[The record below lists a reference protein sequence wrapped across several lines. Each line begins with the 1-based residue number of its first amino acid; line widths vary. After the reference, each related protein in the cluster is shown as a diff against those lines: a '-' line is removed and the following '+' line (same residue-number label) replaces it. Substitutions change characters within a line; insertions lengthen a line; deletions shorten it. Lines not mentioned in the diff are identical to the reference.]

1 MNLVRRSIWH
11 DVRGHEWKFTR
22 RTRPIVGIIW
32 HATRGNQGYT
42 GKKELSA
49 FVNWAISPNNRNTRS
64 GSPAAG
70 ISNYGIGPGE
80 IVEVIPDEYEARF
93 SSWPSDTI
101 ALSVEVAQSNKGQ
114 AIEPETIQACVQF
127 AREKSAKYGFPLT
140 RVFPVND
147 RTWTGMTGHED
158 TIQGKAQG
166 KSDPGPEFWVPFL
179 AALKGEEGL
188 TPEELQRIEDIE
200 LALAAGGE
208 ERDADGKA
216 KPRGDRLLLA
226 RMRIVD
232 TATGNAQSYGDR
244 ATSAVV
250 LSKRALAAVSALALA
265 AGGYGLAASEVL
277 KGITP

>member
-1 MNLVRRSIWH
+1 MNIVRRSIWPQ
-11 DVRGHEWKFTR
+11 VRQHEWKFTR
-22 RTRPIVGIIW
+22 RQRPIAGIIW

-70 ISNYGIGPGE
+70 ISNYGIGPWE

-93 SSWPSDTI
+93 SSWPADTI

-114 AIEPETIQACVQF
+114 VIEPETIAACVQF
-127 AREKSAKYGFPLT
+127 AREKAAQYGFPLT
-140 RVFPVND
+140 RVFPASD

-158 TIQGKAQG
+158 TLQGKAQG
-166 KSDPGPEFWVPFL
+166 KSDPGPEFWGPFM
-179 AALKGEEGL
+179 AALNQEEPL
-188 TPEELQRIEDIE
+188 TPQELERIEDLE

-208 ERDADGKA
+208 ERGADGQPL
-216 KPRGDRLLLA
+216 PRGDRLMKA
-226 RMRIVD
+226 RLRIVD

-250 LSKRALAAVSALALA
+250 LSKRALAAVAALSAA
-265 AGGYGLAASEVL
+265 AGVFGASAGGL
-277 KGITP
+277 IP

>member
-1 MNLVRRSIWH
+1 MVVRRSIWH
-11 DVRGHEWKFTR
+11 SHVMHHEWKYTR

-32 HATRGNQGYT
+32 HATRGDQGYP

-93 SSWPSDTI
+93 SSWPADTI

-114 AIEPETIQACVQF
+114 AIEPETIAACVTF
-127 AREKSAKYGFPLT
+127 AREKAAKYGFPLE
-140 RVFPVND
+140 RVFPTND

-166 KSDPGPEFWVPFL
+166 KSDPGPEFWLPFM
-179 AALKGEEGL
+179 AALKGDAMASKEYD
-188 TPEELQRIEDIE
+188 ELLARIEDAE
-200 LALAAGGE
+200 LAMASGAEEPGERGERLFKARYRIGEIAAG
-208 ERDADGKA
+208 R
-216 KPRGDRLLLA
+216 
-226 RMRIVD
+226 
-232 TATGNAQSYGDR
+232 AQSYGDR
-244 ATSAVV
+244 ATSAVT
-250 LSKRALAAVSALALA
+250 LSKRALAAVAAVSAA
-265 AGGYGLAASEVL
+265 AGVFGASAG
-277 KGITP
+277 GIIP